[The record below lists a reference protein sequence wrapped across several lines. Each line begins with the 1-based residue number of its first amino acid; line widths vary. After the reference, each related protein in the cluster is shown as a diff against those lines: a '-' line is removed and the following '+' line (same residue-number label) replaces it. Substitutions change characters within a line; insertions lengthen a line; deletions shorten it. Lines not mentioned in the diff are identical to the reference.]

1 MRDKFDAFN
10 RLLNAL
16 LVLSSYGG
24 LYYAIVVS
32 MNPNKS
38 IFFAAVNFLGF
49 LLAGIFAGRIAVGFS
64 RKRKIKLIKYDENG
78 DIRLGEQYF
87 VFTVLL
93 IFLLSY
99 EFNILIFKIADLHI
113 SAYNSGLYLLGL
125 IVGLFDHTYGI
136 TKKLSL
142 SGLAPLAIGTIFL
155 ATSNDQTLKAV
166 IWELMFIF
174 VFTSLLALSRLN
186 LYKRIFSQKDINV
199 KDAKSI
205 FGLNTK
211 TVIMLTGIGVFL
223 IVISR
228 YCTFLYR
235 WAASVFSSL
244 YNIANK
250 LTEWMYSMEF
260 NGVAEESELMEIPGE
275 EISLVAII
283 IFIFVGAILVGVCI
297 LGIFMLIKYLLTIK
311 FERNNRLKKYRFESE
326 EYEEETY
333 FDKTKLHVIR
343 KPEYAYTKNGLVG
356 QRTTSRQRC
365 P

>member
-1 MRDKFDAFN
+1 MRDKFDTFN
-10 RLLNAL
+10 RFLNAL
-16 LVLSSYGG
+16 LVTSSYGG
-24 LYYAIVVS
+24 LYYAILLS

-38 IFFAAVNFLGF
+38 VFFPTVNFLGF
-49 LLAGIFAGRIAVGFS
+49 LLAGILAGRIAVNFC
-64 RKRKIKLIKYDENG
+64 RKKIKLIKYDENG

-93 IFLLSY
+93 IFPVSY
-99 EFNILIFKIADLHI
+99 EFNILIFETVGLYI

-125 IVGLFDHTYGI
+125 IVGLYDYTYGI

-142 SGLAPLAIGTIFL
+142 SGLAPLAMGTIFL
-155 ATSNDQTLKAV
+155 ATSNDQTTKGV
-166 IWELMFIF
+166 IWGLMFIF
-174 VFTSLLALSRLN
+174 VFTSILALSRLN

-211 TVIMLTGIGVFL
+211 TVIGLTGIGIFI

-244 YNIANK
+244 YYIASK
-250 LTEWMYSMEF
+250 FTEWMYSMEF
-260 NGVAEESELMEIPGE
+260 IGTAEESEIANIPQE
-275 EISLVAII
+275 EISIIAII
-283 IFIFVGAILVGVCI
+283 IFIFIGVILAGTCI
-297 LGIFMLIKYLLTIK
+297 LGIIMLIKYLLTIK
-311 FERNNRLKKYRFESE
+311 FERNNRLRSHRFENE

-333 FDKTKLHVIR
+333 FDKT
-343 KPEYAYTKNGLVG
+343 
-356 QRTTSRQRC
+356 
-365 P
+365 